1 MATEKHILYRLYII
15 AGGILLFAFAIA
27 FKLVNIQIA
36 EGEKYKEL
44 SDKRVY
50 KNFTIPA
57 NRGNLY
63 DAEGNLLATSV
74 PEYDIRFDA
83 LTVSQEN
90 FDLYLNPLAKE
101 LSKMFGKPESY
112 YVNVLRRARANKNR
126 YFLVARGVGYSQYVK
141 IKEFPMF
148 RLGAYKG
155 GFISEQRTV
164 RQRPLGKIGE
174 RTVGHGQ
181 AGLEG
186 AYDEYLKGKD
196 GHRLKQK
203 IAQGQWKPISDEN
216 EREPKDGLDVVS
228 TIDINIQDI
237 AHHALLFQ
245 LERFQA
251 DHGTVVV
258 METKTGEIKAMAN
271 LGRTDDGKYYE
282 KRNYAV
288 WESHEPGSTFKLMA
302 MVAALEDKV
311 VDTADV
317 VDTEDGTVKYYDRV
331 VRDSHRGGYG
341 EISVAR
347 AFEVSS
353 NTAFSKFIYEGYKD
367 KPEAFV
373 NRLDYMGLNRK
384 IGLEIKG
391 EGSPK
396 IPHPDDSN
404 WYGTTLPWMSF
415 GYGVSITPLQTL
427 AFYNAIANDGVMIK
441 PRLIKE
447 VRDRDKIIYDYNE
460 PVIQNSVCS
469 KETAEKV
476 REMMRQTVKR
486 GTATNI
492 YNENFSM
499 AGKTGTC
506 LTGYGAGKGG
516 SEYIAS
522 FAGYFPAE
530 NPEYSCIV
538 VISKPDRSIGYYGN
552 IVAGPVFKTIAQK
565 IYIDT
570 PNVDQIDQQEA
581 TNNEVNK
588 DFEKYFAV
596 SQKYKTI
603 VPDVKGLPAMDA
615 VAILE
620 NLGLQVKL
628 NGSGKIKKQSIQK
641 GVKVKPNQQILIS
654 SI

>member
-237 AHHALLFQ
+237 AHHALLSQ

-311 VDTADV
+311 IDTADV

-565 IYIDT
+565 IYTDT

-581 TNNEVNK
+581 TNTEVNK

>member
-1 MATEKHILYRLYII
+1 MASEKNILYRLYFI
-15 AGGILLFAFAIA
+15 AGGIFLFALAIG
-27 FKLVNIQIA
+27 FKLINIQVA
-36 EGEKYKEL
+36 EGKKYREI
-44 SDKRVY
+44 SDKRVF
-50 KNFTIPA
+50 KNFPIPA

-63 DAEGNLLATSV
+63 DSKGSLLATSV

-83 LTVSQEN
+83 VTVSQEN
-90 FDLYLNPLAKE
+90 FDDNLNPLAEE
-101 LSKMFGKPESY
+101 LSKMFGKPKSY
-112 YVNVLRRARANKNR
+112 YVNTIRRARANKSR
-126 YFLVARGVGYSQYVK
+126 YFLIARGIGYSQYIKV
-141 IKEFPMF
+141 KEFPMF
-148 RLGAYKG
+148 NLGAYKG

-164 RQRPLGKIGE
+164 RDRPLGKIAE

-186 AYDEYLKGKD
+186 AYDEFLKGKD
-196 GHRLKQK
+196 GHRFKQK

-216 EREPKDGLDVVS
+216 EREPQDGLDVVS

-237 AHHALLFQ
+237 AHHALLSQ

-282 KRNYAV
+282 KRNYAI

-311 VDTADV
+311 IDTADV
-317 VDTEDGTVKYYDRV
+317 VDTEGGTVKYYDRI
-331 VRDSHRGGYG
+331 VRDSHKGGYG
-341 EISVAR
+341 KISVAK

-367 KPEAFV
+367 DPEAFV
-373 NRLDYMGLNRK
+373 NRLDYMGLNKK

-391 EGSPK
+391 EGTPK

-415 GYGVSITPLQTL
+415 GYGVAITPLQTL

-441 PRLIKE
+441 PKLIKE
-447 VRDRDKIIYDYNE
+447 VRNRDRIIHDYNE
-460 PVIQNSVCS
+460 PVIQNSICS
-469 KETAEKV
+469 KETAQKV
-476 REMMRQTVKR
+476 REMMKKTVKR
-486 GTATNI
+486 GTAKNI
-492 YNENFSM
+492 YTEHFSM

-506 LTGYGAGKGG
+506 LTGYGGGKGG

-530 NPEYSCIV
+530 NPKYSCIV

-565 IYIDT
+565 IYTDT
-570 PNVDQIDQQEA
+570 PEVDQINQLEA
-581 TNNEVNK
+581 TNPEINRN
-588 DFEKYFAV
+588 FEKYFAL
-596 SQKYKTI
+596 SQKYKSI
-603 VPDVKGLPAMDA
+603 MPNVQGLPAMDA
-615 VAILE
+615 LSILE

-628 NGSGKIKKQSIQK
+628 NGTGTITSQSISQGQK
-641 GVKVKPNQQILIS
+641 IKPNQQIQIS

>member
-1 MATEKHILYRLYII
+1 MGSEKNILYRLYLI
-15 AGGILLFAFAIA
+15 AGGILLFAILIV
-27 FKLVNIQIA
+27 FKLVNIQIS

-44 SDKRVY
+44 SDKRVF

-63 DAEGNLLATSV
+63 DTDRNLLATSV

-90 FDLYLNPLAKE
+90 FDLYLKPLAKE
-101 LSKMFGKPESY
+101 LSGMLGRPQSY
-112 YVNVLRRARANKNR
+112 YINVLRRARANKNR
-126 YFLVARGVGYSQYVK
+126 YFLVARGLGYSQYVK
-141 IKEFPMF
+141 IKSFPMF

-164 RQRPLGKIGE
+164 RERPLGKIGE

-216 EREPKDGLDVVS
+216 EREPEDGLDVVS

-237 AHHALLFQ
+237 AHHALLSQ

-258 METKTGEIKAMAN
+258 METQTGEIKAMAN
-271 LGRTDDGKYYE
+271 LGRTDEGKYYE
-282 KRNYAV
+282 KRNYAI
-288 WESHEPGSTFKLMA
+288 WESHEPGSTFKLMS

-311 VDTADV
+311 IDTADV
-317 VDTEDGTVKYYDRV
+317 VDTEDGTIKYYDRV

-341 EISVAR
+341 KISVAR

-353 NTAFSKFIYEGYKD
+353 NTAFSKFIYESYKND
-367 KPEAFV
+367 PEAFV
-373 NRLDYMGLNRK
+373 NRLDYMGLNKK

-391 EGSPK
+391 EGTPK

-427 AFYNAIANDGVMIK
+427 AFYNAIANDGIMIK

-447 VRDRDKIIYDYNE
+447 VRSRDRIVYDYSQ
-460 PVIQNSVCS
+460 PVVQNSVCS
-469 KETAEKV
+469 KETASKV
-476 REMMRQTVKR
+476 REMMKKTVKR
-486 GTATNI
+486 GTAANI
-492 YNENFSM
+492 YTESFSM

-506 LTGYGAGKGG
+506 LTGYGAGKSG

-522 FAGYFPAE
+522 FAGYFPADH
-530 NPEYSCIV
+530 PKYSCIV

-570 PNVDQIDQQEA
+570 PNVDEIEELES
-581 TNNEVNK
+581 TNKKVNK

-596 SQKYKTI
+596 AQKYKTI

-620 NLGLQVKL
+620 NLGLKVKL
-628 NGSGKIKKQSIQK
+628 NGLGNIKKQSIEK
-641 GVKVKPNQQILIS
+641 GQKVKPNQQILIS

>member
-1 MATEKHILYRLYII
+1 LATEKHILYRLYII

>member
-1 MATEKHILYRLYII
+1 MVAEKNILYRLYFI
-15 AGGILLFAFAIA
+15 AGGVFLFAFAIA
-27 FKLVNIQIA
+27 FKLINIQVS

-44 SDKRVY
+44 SDKRVF

-63 DAEGNLLATSV
+63 DAKGSLLATSV

-90 FDLYLNPLAKE
+90 FDLYLKPLAKE
-101 LSKMFGKPESY
+101 LSKMFEKPESY
-112 YVNVLRRARANKNR
+112 YVNILRRARANKNR
-126 YFLVARGVGYSQYVK
+126 YFLVARGVGYSQYAK

-216 EREPKDGLDVVS
+216 EREPEDGLDVVS

-237 AHHALLFQ
+237 AHHALLSQ
-245 LERFQA
+245 LISFRA

-258 METKTGEIKAMAN
+258 METETGEIKAMAN

-302 MVAALEDKV
+302 MVAALEDRV

-317 VDTEDGTVKYYDRV
+317 VDTEGGAIKYYDRI
-331 VRDSHRGGYG
+331 VRDSHKGGYG
-341 EISVAR
+341 KISVAK

-367 KPEAFV
+367 NPEAFV
-373 NRLDYMGLNRK
+373 NRLDYMGLNKK

-391 EGSPK
+391 EGAPK

-427 AFYNAIANDGVMIK
+427 AFYNAIANDGIMIK

-447 VRDRDKIIYDYNE
+447 VRDRDKVVHDYNQ
-460 PVIQNSVCS
+460 PIIQNSVCS
-469 KETAEKV
+469 KETAMKV
-476 REMMRQTVKR
+476 REMMKKTVKR
-486 GTATNI
+486 GTAANI
-492 YNENFSM
+492 YTENFSM

-530 NPEYSCIV
+530 DPKYSCIV

-565 IYIDT
+565 IYTDT
-570 PNVDQIDQQEA
+570 PAVD
-581 TNNEVNK
+581 EVENLESDNPEVDK
-588 DFEKYFAV
+588 NFERYFAV

-603 VPDVKGLPAMDA
+603 VPNVEGLPAMDA
-615 VAILE
+615 IAILE
-620 NLGLQVKL
+620 NLGLKVKL
-628 NGSGKIKKQSIQK
+628 NGLGKIKKQSIQQ
-641 GVKVKPNQQILIS
+641 GQKVKANQQILIS

>member
-1 MATEKHILYRLYII
+1 LASEKNILYRLYFI
-15 AGGILLFAFAIA
+15 AGGIFLFALAIG
-27 FKLVNIQIA
+27 FKLINIQVA
-36 EGEKYKEL
+36 EGKKYREI
-44 SDKRVY
+44 SDKRVF
-50 KNFTIPA
+50 KNFPIPA

-63 DAEGNLLATSV
+63 DSNGSLLATSV

-83 LTVSQEN
+83 VTVSQEN
-90 FDLYLNPLAKE
+90 FDANLNPLAEE
-101 LSKMFGKPESY
+101 LSKMFGKPKSY
-112 YVNVLRRARANKNR
+112 YVNTIRRARANKSR
-126 YFLVARGVGYSQYVK
+126 YFLIARGIGYSQYIKV
-141 IKEFPMF
+141 KEFPMF
-148 RLGAYKG
+148 NLGAYKG

-164 RQRPLGKIGE
+164 RDRPLGKIAE

-186 AYDEYLKGKD
+186 AYDEFLKGKD
-196 GHRLKQK
+196 GHRFKQK

-216 EREPKDGLDVVS
+216 EREPEDGLDVVS

-237 AHHALLFQ
+237 AHHALLSQ

-282 KRNYAV
+282 KRNYAI

-311 VDTADV
+311 IDTADV
-317 VDTEDGTVKYYDRV
+317 VDTEGGTVKYYDRI
-331 VRDSHRGGYG
+331 VRDSHKGGYG
-341 EISVAR
+341 KISVAK

-367 KPEAFV
+367 DPEAFV
-373 NRLDYMGLNRK
+373 NRLDYMGLNKK

-391 EGSPK
+391 EGTPK

-415 GYGVSITPLQTL
+415 GYGVAITPLQTL

-441 PRLIKE
+441 PKLIKE
-447 VRDRDKIIYDYNE
+447 VRNRDRIIYDYNK
-460 PVIQNSVCS
+460 PVIQNSICS
-469 KETAEKV
+469 KETAQKV
-476 REMMRQTVKR
+476 REMMKKTVKR
-486 GTATNI
+486 GTAKNI
-492 YNENFSM
+492 YTEHFSM

-506 LTGYGAGKGG
+506 LTGYGGGKGG

-530 NPEYSCIV
+530 NPKYSCIV

-565 IYIDT
+565 IYTDT
-570 PNVDQIDQQEA
+570 PEVDQINQLEA
-581 TNNEVNK
+581 TNPEINRN
-588 DFEKYFAV
+588 FEKYFAL
-596 SQKYKTI
+596 SQKYKSI
-603 VPDVKGLPAMDA
+603 MPNVQGLPAMDA
-615 VAILE
+615 LSILE

-628 NGSGKIKKQSIQK
+628 NGSGTITSQSISQGQK
-641 GVKVKPNQQILIS
+641 IKPNQQIQIS

>member
-1 MATEKHILYRLYII
+1 LASEKNILYRLYFI
-15 AGGILLFAFAIA
+15 AGGIFLFALAIG
-27 FKLVNIQIA
+27 FKLINIQVA
-36 EGEKYKEL
+36 EGKKYREI
-44 SDKRVY
+44 SDKRVF
-50 KNFTIPA
+50 KNFPIPA

-63 DAEGNLLATSV
+63 DSKGSLLATSV

-83 LTVSQEN
+83 VTVSQEN
-90 FDLYLNPLAKE
+90 FDDNLNPLAEE
-101 LSKMFGKPESY
+101 LSKMFGKPKSY
-112 YVNVLRRARANKNR
+112 YVNTIRRARANKSR
-126 YFLVARGVGYSQYVK
+126 YFLIARGIGYSQYIKV
-141 IKEFPMF
+141 KEFPMF
-148 RLGAYKG
+148 NLGAYKG

-164 RQRPLGKIGE
+164 RDRPLGKIAE

-186 AYDEYLKGKD
+186 AYDEFLKGKD
-196 GHRLKQK
+196 GHRFKQK

-216 EREPKDGLDVVS
+216 EREPQDGLDVVS

-237 AHHALLFQ
+237 AHHALLSQ

-282 KRNYAV
+282 KRNYAI

-311 VDTADV
+311 IDTADV
-317 VDTEDGTVKYYDRV
+317 VDTEGGTVKYYDRI
-331 VRDSHRGGYG
+331 VRDSHKGGYG
-341 EISVAR
+341 KISVAK

-367 KPEAFV
+367 DPEAFV
-373 NRLDYMGLNRK
+373 NRLDYMGLNKK

-391 EGSPK
+391 EGTPK

-415 GYGVSITPLQTL
+415 GYGVAITPLQTL

-441 PRLIKE
+441 PKLIKE
-447 VRDRDKIIYDYNE
+447 VRNRDRIIHDYNE
-460 PVIQNSVCS
+460 PVIQNSICS
-469 KETAEKV
+469 KETAQKV
-476 REMMRQTVKR
+476 REMMKKTVKR
-486 GTATNI
+486 GTAKNI
-492 YNENFSM
+492 YTEHFSM

-506 LTGYGAGKGG
+506 LTGYGGGKGG

-530 NPEYSCIV
+530 NPKYSCIV

-565 IYIDT
+565 IYTDT
-570 PNVDQIDQQEA
+570 PEVDQINQLEA
-581 TNNEVNK
+581 TNPEINRN
-588 DFEKYFAV
+588 FEKYFAL
-596 SQKYKTI
+596 SQKYKSI
-603 VPDVKGLPAMDA
+603 MPNVQGLPAMDA
-615 VAILE
+615 LSILE

-628 NGSGKIKKQSIQK
+628 NGTGTITSQSISQGQK
-641 GVKVKPNQQILIS
+641 IKPNQQIQIS

>member
-90 FDLYLNPLAKE
+90 FDAYLNPLAKE
-101 LSKMFGKPESY
+101 LSKMLGKPESY

-216 EREPKDGLDVVS
+216 EREPKDGLDVIS

-237 AHHALLFQ
+237 AHHALLSQ

-469 KETAEKV
+469 KETAGKV

-565 IYIDT
+565 IYTDT

-581 TNNEVNK
+581 INNEVNK

-641 GVKVKPNQQILIS
+641 GEKVKPNQQILIS

>member
-174 RTVGHGQ
+174 RTVGHGH

-237 AHHALLFQ
+237 AHHALLSQ

-565 IYIDT
+565 IYTDT

-641 GVKVKPNQQILIS
+641 GEKVKPNQQILIS

>member
-101 LSKMFGKPESY
+101 LSKMFGKSESY

-237 AHHALLFQ
+237 AHHALLSQ

>member
-1 MATEKHILYRLYII
+1 LATEKHILYRLYII

-90 FDLYLNPLAKE
+90 FDAYLNPLAKE
-101 LSKMFGKPESY
+101 LSKMLGKPESY

-216 EREPKDGLDVVS
+216 EREPKDGLDVIS

-237 AHHALLFQ
+237 AHHALLSQ

-469 KETAEKV
+469 KETAGKV

-565 IYIDT
+565 IYTDT

-581 TNNEVNK
+581 INNEVNK

-641 GVKVKPNQQILIS
+641 GEKVKPNQQILIS

>member
-1 MATEKHILYRLYII
+1 
-15 AGGILLFAFAIA
+15 
-27 FKLVNIQIA
+27 
-36 EGEKYKEL
+36 
-44 SDKRVY
+44 
-50 KNFTIPA
+50 
-57 NRGNLY
+57 
-63 DAEGNLLATSV
+63 
-74 PEYDIRFDA
+74 
-83 LTVSQEN
+83 
-90 FDLYLNPLAKE
+90 
-101 LSKMFGKPESY
+101 
-112 YVNVLRRARANKNR
+112 
-126 YFLVARGVGYSQYVK
+126 
-141 IKEFPMF
+141 
-148 RLGAYKG
+148 
-155 GFISEQRTV
+155 
-164 RQRPLGKIGE
+164 
-174 RTVGHGQ
+174 
-181 AGLEG
+181 
-186 AYDEYLKGKD
+186 
-196 GHRLKQK
+196 
-203 IAQGQWKPISDEN
+203 
-216 EREPKDGLDVVS
+216 
-228 TIDINIQDI
+228 
-237 AHHALLFQ
+237 
-245 LERFQA
+245 
-251 DHGTVVV
+251 
-258 METKTGEIKAMAN
+258 
-271 LGRTDDGKYYE
+271 
-282 KRNYAV
+282 
-288 WESHEPGSTFKLMA
+288 
-302 MVAALEDKV
+302 
-311 VDTADV
+311 
-317 VDTEDGTVKYYDRV
+317 
-331 VRDSHRGGYG
+331 
-341 EISVAR
+341 
-347 AFEVSS
+347 
-353 NTAFSKFIYEGYKD
+353 
-367 KPEAFV
+367 
-373 NRLDYMGLNRK
+373 
-384 IGLEIKG
+384 
-391 EGSPK
+391 
-396 IPHPDDSN
+396 
-404 WYGTTLPWMSF
+404 MSF
-415 GYGVSITPLQTL
+415 CYGVSITPLQTL
-427 AFYNAIANDGVMIK
+427 AFYNAIANDGVMVK

-469 KETAEKV
+469 KETAGKV

-565 IYIDT
+565 IYTDT

-641 GVKVKPNQQILIS
+641 GEKVKPNQQILIS

>member
-237 AHHALLFQ
+237 AHHALLSQ

-492 YNENFSM
+492 YNENFSV

>member
-101 LSKMFGKPESY
+101 LSKMFDKPESY

-237 AHHALLFQ
+237 AHHALLSQ

-427 AFYNAIANDGVMIK
+427 AFYNAIANDGVMVK

-469 KETAEKV
+469 KETAGKV

-565 IYIDT
+565 IYTDT

-581 TNNEVNK
+581 TNTEVNK

-641 GVKVKPNQQILIS
+641 GEKVKPNQQILIS

>member
-228 TIDINIQDI
+228 TININIQDI
-237 AHHALLFQ
+237 AHHALLSQ

-469 KETAEKV
+469 KETAGKV

-565 IYIDT
+565 IYTDT

-641 GVKVKPNQQILIS
+641 GEKVKPNQQILIS

>member
-237 AHHALLFQ
+237 AHHALLSQ

-641 GVKVKPNQQILIS
+641 GEKVKPNQQILIS

>member
-1 MATEKHILYRLYII
+1 MTTEKNILYRLYAI
-15 AGGILLFAFAIA
+15 AGATFLFAFVIA
-27 FKLVNIQIA
+27 FKLVNIQVA

-44 SDKRVY
+44 SEKRVF

-63 DAEGNLLATSV
+63 DTNGSLLATSV
-74 PEYDIRFDA
+74 PEYDIRLDA

-90 FDLYLNPLAKE
+90 FDKNLKPLATE

-112 YVNVLRRARANKNR
+112 YINTIRRARANKNR
-126 YFLVARGVGYSQYVK
+126 YFLIARGVSYTQYVK
-141 IKEFPMF
+141 IKNFPMF

-155 GFISEQRTV
+155 GFIAEQRTV
-164 RQRPLGKIGE
+164 RERPLGKIGE

-186 AYDEYLKGKD
+186 AYNEYLQGKD

-203 IAQGQWKPISDEN
+203 IAQGQWKPINDAN
-216 EREPKDGLDVVS
+216 EKEPQDGLDVVS

-237 AHHALLFQ
+237 AHHALLSQ

-271 LGRTDDGKYYE
+271 LGRTDEGKYYE

-311 VDTADV
+311 VDTTDL
-317 VDTEDGTVKYYDRV
+317 VDTEDGTVKYYDRI
-331 VRDSHRGGYG
+331 VRDSHRGGFG

-353 NTAFSKFIYEGYKD
+353 NTAFSKFIYQGYKD
-367 KPEAFV
+367 NPEAFV
-373 NRLDYMGLNRK
+373 DRLDYMGLNKK
-384 IGLEIKG
+384 IGLAIKG
-391 EGSPK
+391 EGTPK

-415 GYGVSITPLQTL
+415 GYGVAITPLQTL
-427 AFYNAIANDGVMIK
+427 AFYNAIANDGLMIK

-447 VRDRDKIIYDYNE
+447 VRNRDRIIHDYNE
-460 PVIQNSVCS
+460 PVVQNSVCS
-469 KETAEKV
+469 KETAAKV
-476 REMMRQTVKR
+476 REMMKNTVKR

-492 YNENFSM
+492 YTENFSM

-506 LTGYGAGKGG
+506 LTGYGSGKSG

-522 FAGYFPAE
+522 FAGYFPAD
-530 NPEYSCIV
+530 NPKYSCIV
-538 VISKPDRSIGYYGN
+538 VISRPNRSIGYYGN
-552 IVAGPVFKTIAQK
+552 IVAAPVFKTIARK
-565 IYIDT
+565 IYTDT
-570 PNVDQIDQQEA
+570 PKVDEVKDLENTNPEVDQ
-581 TNNEVNK
+581 

-596 SQKYKTI
+596 AQKYKTI
-603 VPDVKGLPAMDA
+603 MPDVKGLPAMDA
-615 VAILE
+615 VALLE
-620 NLGLQVKL
+620 NLGLHVEL
-628 NGSGKIKKQSIQK
+628 NGAGKIKKQSIQK
-641 GVKVKPNQQILIS
+641 GQKIKQNQTILIS

>member
-1 MATEKHILYRLYII
+1 LATEKHILYRLYII

-237 AHHALLFQ
+237 AHHALLSQ

>member
-237 AHHALLFQ
+237 AHHALLSQ